1 MNIFKV
7 KNVDWIVI
15 LLIFVSLK
23 CILFFFCYDF
33 VFVIEYV
40 KFFLFIFLYVYCL
53 KFGVVIVKKILIV
66 FYIKRKGFF
75 L

>member
-33 VFVIEYV
+33 VFVIDV

-75 L
+75 